1 MVGLASRRLP
11 MRITVI
17 GYGRVGSRTVKALA
31 ARGHQITLIDKDTTR
46 LSRASQVEG
55 LSLVH
60 GNGIDVDVQREAGME
75 QADLLLAVTRDD
87 NVNLMSAQVARA
99 YFNVPRAIA
108 RVYEPSHAEAI
119 QEDPGLIIVCPTLDA
134 VQTIIDRVE
143 NPRAINQAA
152 PVCQTRPRRDAAEDA
167 RYVLIAGGGKVGVNL
182 ARALIES
189 GHEVA
194 LIERDGARAAAL
206 SARLGCPV
214 YIGDSS
220 THDILEEAEAWRA
233 RVFVAATGSDQDN
246 LIACQLAK
254 KVFGVPKTIARASNP
269 KNEEV
274 MAKLGVDATVS
285 STAIIQH
292 VIEQE
297 LPTIRIKTL
306 LSLQEGAF
314 QIIEYVL
321 DRDSPAAGRMVRD
334 IELPSEANLI
344 AIIRG
349 NQTMVARGD
358 TLLAEGDTIVAIV
371 RTDQEK
377 KLREALIGMSN

>member
-1 MVGLASRRLP
+1 M
-11 MRITVI
+11 
-17 GYGRVGSRTVKALA
+17 
-31 ARGHQITLIDKDTTR
+31 
-46 LSRASQVEG
+46 
-55 LSLVH
+55 
-60 GNGIDVDVQREAGME
+60 
-75 QADLLLAVTRDD
+75 
-87 NVNLMSAQVARA
+87 
-99 YFNVPRAIA
+99 A

-119 QEDPGLIIVCPTLDA
+119 QEDPNLIIVCPTLDA
-134 VQTIIDRVE
+134 AQTIINRVE
-143 NPRAINQAA
+143 NPATAQLG
-152 PVCQTRPRRDAAEDA
+152 PPPQPRPRRASTEDS

-182 ARALIES
+182 ARALLES

-194 LIERDGARAAAL
+194 LIERDNMRAATL
-206 SARLGCPV
+206 SAKLGCPV

-220 THDILEEAEAWRA
+220 THDILQEAGAQRA

-254 KVFGVPKTIARASNP
+254 KIFGVPKTIARASNP

-274 MAKLGVDATVS
+274 MARLGVDATVS

-321 DRDSPAAGRMVRD
+321 DCDSPARGRMVRD
-334 IELPSEANLI
+334 VELPPEANLI
-344 AIIRG
+344 AIIRE
-349 NQTMVARGD
+349 NQTVVARGD
-358 TLLAEGDTIVAIV
+358 TLLMEGDTIVAIV
-371 RTDQEK
+371 RADQERR
-377 KLREALIGMSN
+377 LRQALIGMGN